1 MKALEIALF
10 ALSALLC
17 VGGALGTVLARRPV
31 RSALGLLTAIL
42 GVTGCYLML
51 SAELLAAVQLIVYA
65 GAVVVLFLFVAMLLG
80 PAADSPRDGQAA
92 LPRWVAALT
101 FAAASA
107 GALVM
112 VLRLGSGFGPELAPR
127 PTGFGTISAV
137 GRELFTTKIVPF
149 ELTGLLLLVAVIAAM
164 AVARGK
170 HHDPTRPAAGGAPPA
185 PAGGAKP
192 EEAS

>member
-1 MKALEIALF
+1 VKALEIALF

-17 VGGALGTVLARRPV
+17 VGGGLGTVLARRPV
-31 RSALGLLTAIL
+31 HSALGLLTAIL

-51 SAELLAAVQLIVYA
+51 SAEFLAAVQIIVYA

-80 PAADSPRDGQAA
+80 PAADPPRDGQAA

-107 GALVM
+107 GALGM
-112 VLRLGSGFGPELAPR
+112 VLRLATSFGPELEPR
-127 PTGFGTISAV
+127 PAGFGTISAI
-137 GRELFTTKIVPF
+137 GRDLFTAKIVPF
-149 ELTGLLLLVAVIAAM
+149 ELTGLLLLVAVVAAM

-170 HHDPTRPAAGGAPPA
+170 HQDPTRPVRGNAPPA
-185 PAGGAKP
+185 RTDAVGP

>member
-42 GVTGCYLML
+42 GVTGCFLML
-51 SAELLAAVQLIVYA
+51 SAEFLAAAELIVYA

-80 PAADSPRDGQAA
+80 PDADSPRGGQGSVS
-92 LPRWVAALT
+92 RWVGAVIFGGAAV
-101 FAAASA
+101 
-107 GALVM
+107 GALGLV
-112 VLRLGSGFGPELAPR
+112 VRLASDLGEPLGAR
-127 PTGFGTISAV
+127 PAGFGTIAAV
-137 GRELFTTKIVPF
+137 GHELFTTRIVPF
-149 ELTGLLLLVAVIAAM
+149 ELTGLLLLVAAIAAM

-170 HHDPTRPAAGGAPPA
+170 HRDPTRPASDGAPP
-185 PAGGAKP
+185 GGASGPKP